1 MALTWD
7 LGKIEGYKEMCF
19 IPEIDLDG
27 TISGKKQMNP
37 VTEVLIWGTMLVG
50 INEITDKTYADF
62 YKRIKLLEE
71 TGSLLLTGTDD
82 EGNLVESNPSLQ
94 DIYFH
99 RGLSTNATRWT

>member
-1 MALTWD
+1 
-7 LGKIEGYKEMCF
+7 
-19 IPEIDLDG
+19 
-27 TISGKKQMNP
+27 
-37 VTEVLIWGTMLVG
+37 MLVG

-99 RGLSTNATRWT
+99 RGLSTNATRWTEKQFCKRLGERLLETVTQNIKAEIKEFKDDNIEAITK